1 MSGARNPSRGSACT
15 LDGGEFCSMFR
26 ICSRTSA
33 AISGPRK
40 SSTRISMLWVIRSRE
55 MRSLTSACADFLL
68 PLFGLFHVLANPSLD
83 DPADQRIGNAL
94 FQRKSQVALFIRIGR
109 HIGAK
114 FCIRSHRWIEA
125 DVMLEGGEMYE
136 VAAKGERG
144 YLVADGF
151 RGIGRS
157 FPDRRPDLFQY

>member
-1 MSGARNPSRGSACT
+1 
-15 LDGGEFCSMFR
+15 
-26 ICSRTSA
+26 
-33 AISGPRK
+33 
-40 SSTRISMLWVIRSRE
+40 

-157 FPDRRPDLFQY
+157 FPDRRPDLFQYRSDVRRKGRDVAVDGSSVDPVAPAAGTAAS